1 MIATWPRAYDQVRVA
16 VGFEHWS
23 EQAAKLEDAEKRQEI
38 VDFAA
43 DSDGSA
49 LLTCIFGNSPYLS
62 RTALREQIF
71 TARLLSAAPDEI
83 HAEIGGDLRKSTE
96 NATDKTGLMR
106 DLRIAK
112 GRIALL
118 TAVAD
123 IAGWWPLPKVTG
135 ALTELA
141 DTALR
146 AGVDFL
152 LRDGA
157 ARGELGSIDP
167 AEPSKGSGLAVFALG
182 KHGAGELNYSS
193 DIDIMVLFDQEVID
207 YRGSKD
213 PTAFY
218 VRLTRTLV
226 EIMQERT
233 RDGYVFRT
241 DLRLRPDPGSS
252 PLALSMAAA
261 EAYYESLGQ
270 NWERAA
276 MIKARA
282 AAGDREAGDGFLSRL
297 APFIWRKYLDYAAIE
312 DIHSIKRQIHTHR
325 GHASVVVPG
334 HNIKVGRG
342 GIREIEFFAQ
352 TQQLIAGGRDTSL
365 RVPATCQ
372 AIRALSETER
382 LSPDVADNL
391 IDSYEFLRRLEHRLQ
406 MIDDEQTHSLP
417 KTDEGLDWIAA
428 FMGFED
434 RPAFEKHV
442 LAVLN
447 SVQSHYGALFET
459 APSLGDST
467 GNLVFTGTDDDPET
481 LQTLADLGFRE
492 PSRVAAAVRRW
503 HHGRYRAVRS
513 ERAREKL
520 TSLMPMLMEQFGA
533 TADPDAALLRFDE
546 FLGKLPAGIQ
556 LFSLFYANPWLL
568 ELVARIMGT
577 APNLAETL
585 SRNANLLDGVLGAD
599 FYEPLP
605 DRAALRADL
614 TAVLGQKQDYQD
626 VLEITRRWAADRQF
640 QVGLQVLDK
649 PSETASAS
657 AALSRIA
664 ETAVSCL
671 LPHVSHE
678 FSLTH
683 GNVDGGDMAVI
694 ALGKLG
700 AGEMTFGSD
709 LDLIFVYDHA
719 ANVQASDGPK
729 PLSPALYYARLC
741 QRVIGA
747 ITALTAE
754 GRLYDVDMRL
764 RPSGN
769 AGPIAVALQGFRD
782 YHRENAWT
790 WEHMALSRA
799 RVITGS
805 TDLADAIEATI
816 KDALTARRDAEQLR
830 KDVADMYRRVRQ
842 EHGTDDPWSIKYAEG
857 GLMEAEFLG
866 QYLLLRHAHAHPEIL
881 AGQAIKVFEK
891 AGAEGLIDPATG
903 TRLVRAIGMLNA
915 VQGLLRL
922 CTVGAYEPGATSTD
936 LNVAL
941 AAAAGADDFDSAQ
954 AALIAAE
961 TAVHDAF
968 VSLVSDPQSDA

>member
-1 MIATWPRAYDQVRVA
+1 MIATWPRAYDQGRVA

-23 EQAAKLEDAEKRQEI
+23 EQATKLEDAEKRQEI

-62 RTALREQIF
+62 RTALREQLF
-71 TARLLSAAPDEI
+71 TARLLSAAPDAI
-83 HAEIGGDLRKSTE
+83 HAETAANLRKSTE
-96 NATDKTGLMR
+96 SATDKASLMR

-123 IAGWWPLPKVTG
+123 IAGWWPLQKVTG
-135 ALTELA
+135 TLTDLA

-152 LRDGA
+152 LRDAA
-157 ARGELGSIDP
+157 ARGEVGSIDQT
-167 AEPSKGSGLAVFALG
+167 EPSKGSGLAVFALG

-213 PTAFY
+213 PTACY

-282 AAGDREAGDGFLSRL
+282 AAGDLEAGAGFLSRL

-365 RVPATCQ
+365 RVPATCR
-372 AIRALSETER
+372 AIRALAETER
-382 LSPDVADNL
+382 LSPTVADSL
-391 IDSYEFLRRLEHRLQ
+391 IESYEFLRRLEHRLQ

-417 KTDEGLDWIAA
+417 KTGDGLDWIAA
-428 FMGFED
+428 FMGFDD
-434 RPAFEKHV
+434 RPTFEKHV

-447 SVQSHYGALFET
+447 SVQAHYGALFET
-459 APSLGDST
+459 APSLGDTT

-481 LQTLADLGFRE
+481 LQTLTELGFRE

-513 ERAREKL
+513 ARAREKL
-520 TSLMPMLMEQFGA
+520 TSLMPALMEQFGA

-568 ELVARIMGT
+568 KLVARIMGT

-605 DRAALRADL
+605 DGAALRADL
-614 TAVLGQKQDYQD
+614 ETALRQKRDFQD
-626 VLEITRRWAADRQF
+626 VLDITRRWAADRQF
-640 QVGLQVLDK
+640 QVGLQVLDN
-649 PSETASAS
+649 PTQMTSAS

-671 LPHVSHE
+671 LPHVGQE
-678 FSLTH
+678 FALAH
-683 GNVDGGDMAVI
+683 GHVEGGDMAVI

-719 ANVQASDGPK
+719 AGVQASDGPK
-729 PLSPALYYARLC
+729 PLSPAQYYARLC

-764 RPSGN
+764 RPSGK

-790 WEHMALSRA
+790 WEHMALCRA
-799 RVITGS
+799 RVIAGS
-805 TDLADAIEATI
+805 AELAGAIRDII
-816 KDALTARRDAEQLR
+816 KTTLTAPRDAEQLR
-830 KDVADMYRRVRQ
+830 EDVADMYRRVRQ
-842 EHGTDDPWSIKYAEG
+842 EHGAADPWNIKHAEG

-866 QYLLLRHAHAHPEIL
+866 QYLLLRHAHDDPEIL
-881 AGQAIKVFEK
+881 SGRAVEVFER
-891 AGAEGLIDPATG
+891 AGADGLIDQDLGAALARAT
-903 TRLVRAIGMLNA
+903 AMLNA
-915 VQGLLRL
+915 IQGLLRL
-922 CTVGAYEPGATSTD
+922 CTVGTYEPGATSTD

-941 AAAAGADDFDSAQ
+941 AAAAGADDFDNAQ
-954 AALIAAE
+954 AALVAAE
-961 TAVHDAF
+961 STIHDAF
-968 VSLVSDPQSDA
+968 FSLVAEPKSGA